1 MTDFPTLS
9 YTSSSEIPYNPFV
22 YLKPEEGTPF
32 GWNLPIQVIIGSAHH
47 PPRERLKQIKQHIE
61 LAIQTSLMTLH
72 YMSDLLPVFSYNFV
86 HRDIGGWQQS
96 SIITSLHIIHRSLL
110 GFFPIT
116 LERNVWIH
124 GRQISH
130 LVYNFYSS
138 SWRRSWDSSE
148 GVMNGPLKFLTA
160 HKILPLLDLLAKFKW
175 VLACSCSPNFCSC
188 LHARSLVR
196 IARNL

>member
-96 SIITSLHIIHRSLL
+96 SIITSLHIIHLFWVSFPSLWKEMY
-110 GFFPIT
+110 GYMGGKSAT
-116 LERNVWIH
+116 
-124 GRQISH
+124 
-130 LVYNFYSS
+130 
-138 SWRRSWDSSE
+138 
-148 GVMNGPLKFLTA
+148 
-160 HKILPLLDLLAKFKW
+160 
-175 VLACSCSPNFCSC
+175 
-188 LHARSLVR
+188 
-196 IARNL
+196 